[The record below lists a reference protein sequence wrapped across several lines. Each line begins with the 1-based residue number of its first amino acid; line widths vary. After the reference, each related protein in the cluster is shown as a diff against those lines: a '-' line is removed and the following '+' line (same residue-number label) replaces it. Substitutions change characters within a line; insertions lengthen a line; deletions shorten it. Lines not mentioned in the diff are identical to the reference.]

1 MNGERRI
8 WPWLLVWGLLDL
20 LCALFC
26 EIHADEAY
34 YRLYGQ
40 FLSWGYFDHPPMV
53 GLMTALSGA
62 LVPTTSLILKNL
74 SVRLVT
80 VLMHVATVFTIWKTV
95 QKRLAFSVLCP
106 RARSE
111 GMERLAGF
119 LLVAASLP
127 MFCAYG
133 FLTTPDAPLLFFAA
147 LFYYALRRHME
158 TPNPLTPNTLLLG
171 ISMAGML
178 YSKYMAVLVIGLAV
192 LANPRLLRDGKAWAA
207 AGIAALLM
215 IPHLWWQYTH
225 DFPSFTYHLVSRA
238 EAYKPLYTWE
248 FLPNQWAVFNPLVWG
263 LMVWL
268 SIRAFRSED
277 VFRRT
282 LAWTVLGFQVFFLI
296 TSFRGHVEP
305 HWTVVTSIPAII
317 LLTEEPTSNSSLKG
331 RAFIRWSLGVF
342 AGLLLI
348 ARIVLM
354 LNILPPQTGL
364 AGKQEQCEAIHAEAK
379 GLPVVFDGSFQLP
392 SLYRFFYDDQAV
404 LVRTQYDRY
413 TQYDLLHLEREM
425 IGKPACVRRFGQVY
439 ITDQLSEEDLHE

>member
-1 MNGERRI
+1 MYSGKRI
-8 WPWLLVWGLLDL
+8 WPWLLVWGILDL

-62 LVPTTSLILKNL
+62 LIPTTSLILKNL

-80 VLMHVATVFTIWKTV
+80 VLMHIATVYVVWKTIEPSAV
-95 QKRLAFSVLCP
+95 SRQYSVF
-106 RARSE
+106 R
-111 GMERLAGF
+111 F

-147 LFYYALRRHME
+147 LFYYAYRQYLSQESRVKSQEMG
-158 TPNPLTPNTLLLG
+158 NTLLLG

-192 LANPRLLRDGKAWAA
+192 LANPRLLRDGKAWLAV
-207 AGIAALLM
+207 GIAAVLM
-215 IPHLWWQYTH
+215 VPHLWWQYANH
-225 DFPSFTYHLVSRA
+225 FPSFTYHLVSRS
-238 EAYKPLYTWE
+238 EAYRPLFTFEYI
-248 FLPNQWAVFNPLVWG
+248 PNQWAVFNPLVWA

-268 SIRAFRSED
+268 SIRAFRTED
-277 VFRRT
+277 LFRRT

-296 TSFRGHVEP
+296 MSFRGHVEP

-317 LLTEEPTSNSSLKG
+317 LLTDAWPEFSVRG
-331 RAFIRWSLGVF
+331 RKALTWTLGVF

-354 LNILPPQTGL
+354 LNILPPQTGM
-364 AGKQEQCEAIHAEAK
+364 AGKQAQCEAIHAEAQ
-379 GLPVVFDGSFQLP
+379 GLPVVFDGSFQQP

-404 LVRTQYDRY
+404 LVRNQYNRY
-413 TQYDLLHLEREM
+413 TQYDLLHLEREL

-439 ITDQLSEEDLHE
+439 ITDQLTEQDLHE

>member
-1 MNGERRI
+1 MNKEQVRI

-53 GLMTALSGA
+53 GLMTALSSA

-80 VLMHVATVFTIWKTV
+80 VLMHVATIFTIWKTV
-95 QKRLAFSVLCP
+95 KTDSLEFRVESL
-106 RARSE
+106 E
-111 GMERLAGF
+111 KF
-119 LLVAASLP
+119 LLVAASMP

-178 YSKYMAVLVIGLAV
+178 YSKYMAVLVIGFAV

-248 FLPNQWAVFNPLVWG
+248 FVPNQWAVFNPLVWA
-263 LMVWL
+263 LMIWL
-268 SIRAFRSED
+268 SIRSVRTED

-282 LAWTVLGFQVFFLI
+282 LSWTILGFQVFFFLM
-296 TSFRGHVEP
+296 SFRGHVEP

-317 LLTEEPTSNSSLKG
+317 LLIDAWPEFSVRG
-331 RAFIRWSLGVF
+331 RKTLTWTLGVF

-354 LNILPPQTGL
+354 LNILPVQTGL
-364 AGKQEQCEAIHAEAK
+364 AGKQAQCEAIHAEAK

-413 TQYDLLHLEREM
+413 TQYDLLHLEREL

>member
-1 MNGERRI
+1 MKSEARI
-8 WPWLLVWGLLDL
+8 WPWLLVWGILDL

-62 LVPTTSLILKNL
+62 LIPTTSLILKNL

-95 QKRLAFSVLCP
+95 QKRLAFSV
-106 RARSE
+106 
-111 GMERLAGF
+111 ERLAGF

-147 LFYYALRRHME
+147 LFYYAYRQYLGQESRVKSQEMG
-158 TPNPLTPNTLLLG
+158 NTLLLG

-192 LANPRLLRDGKAWAA
+192 LANPRLLRDGRAWLAV
-207 AGIAALLM
+207 GIAAVLM
-215 IPHLWWQYTH
+215 IPHLWWQYANH
-225 DFPSFTYHLVSRA
+225 FPSFTYHLVSRA
-238 EAYKPLYTWE
+238 EAYKPLFTWE
-248 FLPNQWAVFNPLVWG
+248 YIPNQWAVFNPLVWG
-263 LMVWL
+263 LMIWL

-296 TSFRGHVEP
+296 MSFRGHVEP

-317 LLTEEPTSNSSLKG
+317 LIAEWEPKKWVYWT
-331 RAFIRWSLGVF
+331 LGVF
-342 AGLLLI
+342 AGLLII
-348 ARIVLM
+348 ARVILM

-364 AGKQEQCEAIHAEAK
+364 AGKQAQCEAIHAEAQ
-379 GLPVVFDGSFQLP
+379 GLPVVFDGSFQQP

-404 LVRTQYDRY
+404 LVRNQYNRY
-413 TQYDLLHLEREM
+413 TQYDLLHLEREL

-439 ITDQLSEEDLHE
+439 ITDQLTEQDLHE

>member
-1 MNGERRI
+1 MSERTRI
-8 WPWLLVWGLLDL
+8 WPWLLVWGILDL

-53 GLMTALSGA
+53 GLMTAISGA
-62 LVPTTSLILKNL
+62 LIPTTSLILKNL

-80 VLMHVATVFTIWKTV
+80 VLMHVATVWVVWRTIE
-95 QKRLAFSVLCP
+95 
-106 RARSE
+106 E
-111 GMERLAGF
+111 GVGCKVYSIKETLTRF
-119 LLVAASLP
+119 LLVSASMP

-147 LFYYALRRHME
+147 LFYYAYRRY
-158 TPNPLTPNTLLLG
+158 LTDHSWSMTTLLG

-192 LANPRLLRDGKAWAA
+192 VANWRLLKDKRAWMAV
-207 AGIAALLM
+207 GIAAVLM
-215 IPHLWWQYTH
+215 VPHLWWQYSH
-225 DFPSFTYHLVSRA
+225 NFPSFTYHLVSRA
-238 EAYKPLYTWE
+238 ESYRQLFTWE
-248 FLPNQWAVFNPLVWG
+248 YIPNQWAVFNPLVWA

-268 SIRAFRSED
+268 SIKAFRTED
-277 VFRRT
+277 LFRRT
-282 LAWTVLGFQVFFLI
+282 LAWTVLGFQVFFLLM
-296 TSFRGHVEP
+296 SFRGHVEP

-317 LLTEEPTSNSSLKG
+317 LLTEEEGLWRRG
-331 RAFIRWSLGVF
+331 LYAVFGVL
-342 AGLLLI
+342 AGLLVI

-364 AGKQEQCEAIHAEAK
+364 TGKQAQCEVIHAEAQ
-379 GLPVVFDGSFQLP
+379 GLPVVFDGSFQQP

-404 LVRTQYDRY
+404 LVRNQYNRY
-413 TQYDLLHLEREM
+413 TQYDLLHLERDL
-425 IGKPACVRRFGQVY
+425 IGRPACVRRFGQVY
-439 ITDQLSEEDLHE
+439 ITDCLTEQDLHE

>member
-1 MNGERRI
+1 MVNGKARI

-53 GLMTALSGA
+53 GLMTAISGA
-62 LVPTTSLILKNL
+62 LVPTTSLMLKNL

-80 VLMHVATVFTIWKTV
+80 VLMHVATVYVVWRTINDKCQITNG
-95 QKRLAFSVLCP
+95 KFILI
-106 RARSE
+106 
-111 GMERLAGF
+111 
-119 LLVAASLP
+119 AASIP

-147 LFYYALRRHME
+147 LFYYAYRRYLNQE
-158 TPNPLTPNTLLLG
+158 PGTRNQDIGNTLLLG

-192 LANPRLLRDGKAWAA
+192 LANPRLLRDGRAWAA
-207 AGIAALLM
+207 VGLAALLM
-215 IPHLWWQYTH
+215 VPHLWWQYSH
-225 DFPSFTYHLVSRA
+225 NFPSFTYHLVSRA

-248 FLPNQWAVFNPLVWG
+248 FFPNQLAVFNPLVWG

-277 VFRRT
+277 LFRRT
-282 LAWTVLGFQVFFLI
+282 LAWTVLGFQVFFFVM
-296 TSFRGHVEP
+296 SFRGHVEP

-317 LLTEEPTSNSSLKG
+317 LISEWEPKKWVYW
-331 RAFIRWSLGVF
+331 ALGVF
-342 AGLLLI
+342 ASLLI
-348 ARIVLM
+348 AARIVLM
-354 LNILPPQTGL
+354 LNILPVQSGL
-364 AGKQEQCEAIHAEAK
+364 AGKQAQMEVIHEEAH
-379 GLPVVFDGSFQLP
+379 GLPVVFDGSFQLT
-392 SLYRFFYDDQAV
+392 SVYRFFYDDQAV
-404 LVRTQYDRY
+404 LVRNQYDRY
-413 TQYDLLHLEREM
+413 TQYDLLHLERDL
-425 IGKPACVRRFGQVY
+425 IGQPACVRRFGQVY
-439 ITDQLSEEDLHE
+439 ITDHLSEEDLHE